1 MQLRE
6 NRNNLYRQ
14 VIHAVETHILEC
26 FQYGAFPRAGKPGK
40 YDKLARIASRTTF
53 RRAALSQLFTRR
65 WCVLGMRIS
74 SRYFATVRRV
84 TWIPASSSFLAICS
98 SVSGF
103 EESSSSIIF
112 LTSRFNVSS
121 DMSPPSGP
129 FTDSLKNERSS
140 RTPCGVCAY
149 LLATA
154 RLTVEGCTPAS
165 SATSLIILG
174 LSASGP

>member
-1 MQLRE
+1 
-6 NRNNLYRQ
+6 
-14 VIHAVETHILEC
+14 
-26 FQYGAFPRAGKPGK
+26 
-40 YDKLARIASRTTF
+40 
-53 RRAALSQLFTRR
+53 
-65 WCVLGMRIS
+65 MRIS
-74 SRYFATVRRV
+74 SGYFATVGRV

-140 RTPCGVCAY
+140 RTPCGVCAVASKY
-149 LLATA
+149 ADTPQGVLEL
-154 RLTVEGCTPAS
+154 RSFFSESVNGPEGG
-165 SATSLIILG
+165 G
-174 LSASGP
+174 LSLLTLKRLGEKKNEEKEYSKAPYEEAN

>member
-1 MQLRE
+1 MRSTRLAVTPKQRIFVRLDKDQGDGMISFEVFQQRRQLFE
-6 NRNNLYRQ
+6 LQ
-14 VIHAVETHILEC
+14 A
-26 FQYGAFPRAGKPGK
+26 
-40 YDKLARIASRTTF
+40 LARIHKQC
-53 RRAALSQLFTRR
+53 RARKVA
-65 WCVLGMRIS
+65 
-74 SRYFATVRRV
+74 FAGRM

-154 RLTVEGCTPAS
+154 RLTVEGCTPTS
-165 SATSLIILG
+165 SATSLIIMG